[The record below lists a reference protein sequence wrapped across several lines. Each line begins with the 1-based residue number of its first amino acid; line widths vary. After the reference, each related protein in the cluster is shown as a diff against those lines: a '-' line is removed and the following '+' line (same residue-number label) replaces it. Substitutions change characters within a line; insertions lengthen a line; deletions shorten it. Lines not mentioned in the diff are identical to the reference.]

1 MSSDVPTT
9 PTRLAV
15 ITGSG
20 VSADDVVPDGDERT
34 IGSGDAG
41 VLVRDAGVVVALGRH
56 GPGHTRPAHRVD
68 HAASLAAV
76 AALGCDR
83 VLAVASTGS
92 LRADWPVGT
101 VVMPDDF
108 FAPWATPSRYDDA
121 RGHSVPGFDPEW
133 RAHVRDVWRDICST
147 PVIDGGVYVQT
158 TGPRFETPAE
168 VRFLATVG
176 DVVGMTVASECI
188 LAKEFDLSYAVVCMV
203 DNIANGLADATLTID
218 EFQAGV
224 ASNREQLV
232 SDLRRVVRRISSEA

>member
-1 MSSDVPTT
+1 MPPDVST

-20 VSADDVVPDGDERT
+20 VSVDDVVPDGDERT
-34 IGSGDAG
+34 VGAGDAA
-41 VLVRDAGVVVALGRH
+41 VVVRDAGVVVALGRH
-56 GPGHTRPAHRVD
+56 GPEHARPAHGVD
-68 HAASLAAV
+68 HAANLAAI
-76 AALGCDR
+76 ATLDCDR

-92 LRADWPVGT
+92 LRVDWPVGT

-133 RAHVRDVWRDICST
+133 RAHVRDVWRDVCPT

-168 VRFLATVG
+168 VRFLASVG
-176 DVVGMTVASECI
+176 DIVGMTIASECI
-188 LAKEFDLSYAVVCMV
+188 LAKESALAYAVVCVV
-203 DNIANGLADATLTID
+203 DNIANGLTDTVLTID
-218 EFQAGV
+218 EFQTGV